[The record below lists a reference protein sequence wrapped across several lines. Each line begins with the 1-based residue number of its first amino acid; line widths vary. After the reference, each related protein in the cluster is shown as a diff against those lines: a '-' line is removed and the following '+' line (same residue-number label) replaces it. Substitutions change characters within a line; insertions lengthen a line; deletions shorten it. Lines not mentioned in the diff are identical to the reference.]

1 LFRLFLLL
9 SHRDQKGITM
19 EAIIE
24 RPSIKDQRI
33 AKDVY
38 ETFKAVR
45 KSVKSN
51 RKERINIVFKEAR
64 KSAELPEGAI
74 HLLKEILQH
83 MAKGKAITLIPSDSE
98 LSTQQAA
105 DMLGVSRP
113 HLVKLLEEGKIPYR
127 KIGSHRRI
135 LFEDLGKY
143 DKDLRKTRSERLTFL
158 NKQAQELNLGY

>member
-1 LFRLFLLL
+1 
-9 SHRDQKGITM
+9 M
-19 EAIIE
+19 EAIFE
-24 RPSIKDQRI
+24 RPTIKDQQK
-33 AKDVY
+33 AKDVF
-38 ETFKAVR
+38 ETFKEVR
-45 KSVKSN
+45 RSKRREK
-51 RKERINIVFKEAR
+51 INIVFKEAK

-74 HLLKEILQH
+74 HLLKEILQY

-143 DKDLRKTRSERLTFL
+143 GNDLKKTRSERLAFL
-158 NKQAQELNLGY
+158 TKQAQELNLGY

>member
-1 LFRLFLLL
+1 
-9 SHRDQKGITM
+9 M

-24 RPSIKDQRI
+24 RPTIKDQKDAII
-33 AKDVY
+33 AY
-38 ETFKAVR
+38 NAFKEVR
-45 KSVKSN
+45 KSVKSTRN
-51 RKERINIVFKEAR
+51 EKINIVFKGAR
-64 KSAELPEGAI
+64 KSIELPEGAI
-74 HLLKEILQH
+74 HLLKEILQY
-83 MAKGKAITLIPSDSE
+83 MAMGKAITLIPSDSE

-135 LFEDLGKY
+135 LFEDIGKY
-143 DKDLRKTRSERLTFL
+143 DMELRKTRSERLSFL

>member
-1 LFRLFLLL
+1 
-9 SHRDQKGITM
+9 M

-24 RPSIKDQRI
+24 RPTIKDQRK
-33 AKDVY
+33 AKDVF
-38 ETFKAVR
+38 ETFKEVR
-45 KSVKSN
+45 KSIKSN
-51 RKERINIVFKEAR
+51 RREKINIVFKETK
-64 KSAELPEGAI
+64 KSVELPEGAI
-74 HLLKEILQH
+74 HLLKEILQY

-143 DKDLRKTRSERLTFL
+143 DNDLKKTRSERLAFL
-158 NKQAQELNLGY
+158 TKQAQEMNLGY